1 MSNYPDSSP
10 SSGAKAAKGIK
21 NDDGRLK
28 GSENAIKFND
38 KAVDA
43 MPNEGAPSLPK
54 VGGDLV

>member
-1 MSNYPDSSP
+1 MSTYPDSSP
-10 SSGAKAAKGIK
+10 SSGSKAAKGME
-21 NDDGRLK
+21 NNDGRQK
-28 GSENAIKFND
+28 GSDSKIKFSD